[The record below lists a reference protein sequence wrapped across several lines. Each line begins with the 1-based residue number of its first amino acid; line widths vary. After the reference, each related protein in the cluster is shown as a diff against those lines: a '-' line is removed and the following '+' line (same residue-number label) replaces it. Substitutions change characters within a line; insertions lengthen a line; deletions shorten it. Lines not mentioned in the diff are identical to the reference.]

1 MSLGAEAEPGYTP
14 GIVKSLFVSVLLV
27 AAVVPFAVGSSD
39 STVAE
44 QAIDPSPDCIH
55 EMIYDPFANLVLVD
69 MSVGDSLPLT
79 FILDTGA
86 TQSALTDPL
95 LAAFLGIEIRDAG
108 LARGMGAGATWVR
121 ITEVV
126 SLRNAGWP
134 ILETALVVHDI
145 GSQLAAQAGRPIDGF
160 IGWELF
166 DRYVVEL
173 DPVHRRLR
181 LHDPDTFVYEGDGHV
196 LPMEIVGRRPLVAA
210 SVVVKEGEKPVP
222 VNLIV
227 DTGSNRHLSLISRSR
242 RRLKPPDNLKR
253 DRSMGVTG
261 DISVV
266 VGRTAHLEMGPLDSA
281 NVETTWVEPYRIP
294 AARNIDDLNGVLG
307 NPLLND
313 YHVFFDYRGGRL
325 ILEPF

>member
-1 MSLGAEAEPGYTP
+1 MGFGAEAKPRYTP
-14 GIVKSLFVSVLLV
+14 AIVKSFFVSLLLV
-27 AAVVPFAVGSSD
+27 AVVVPLWVDASD
-39 STVAE
+39 PTAAE
-44 QAIDPSPDCIH
+44 QAIDPSPGCVH
-55 EMIYDPFANLVLVD
+55 EMIYDPFANLILVN

-95 LAAFLGIEIRDAG
+95 LAAFLGIKIREAG

-121 ITEVV
+121 ITEEV

-173 DPVHRRLR
+173 DPVGRRLL
-181 LHDPDTFVYEGDGHV
+181 LHDPVTFVYEGDGEV
-196 LPMEIVGRRPLVAA
+196 LPMEVVGRRPLVTA
-210 SVVVKEGEKPVP
+210 SVVVKKGEKPVP

-227 DTGSNRHLSLISRSR
+227 DTGSNRSLSLISRSR
-242 RRLKPPDNLKR
+242 RRLKPPAHLKQ
-253 DRSMGVTG
+253 DKSIGVTG

-266 VGRTAHLEMGPLDSA
+266 VGRTARLEMGPLDSTD
-281 NVETTWVEPYRIP
+281 VETTWVEPYRIP

-313 YHVFFDYRGGRL
+313 YHVFFDYRGGRF
-325 ILEPF
+325 ILEPL